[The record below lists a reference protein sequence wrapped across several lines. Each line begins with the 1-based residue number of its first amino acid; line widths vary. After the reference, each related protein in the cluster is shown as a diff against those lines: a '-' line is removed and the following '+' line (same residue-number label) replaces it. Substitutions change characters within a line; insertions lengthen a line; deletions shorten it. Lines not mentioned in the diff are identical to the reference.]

1 MFLNASA
8 DVLSTGNFIYNN
20 YRQALTILGEGAETL
35 EVLCTSLGVTNTD
48 LERYLE
54 QEREYL
60 RSRKMERPEV
70 VRKAEY
76 VEALKRLD
84 VAQ

>member
-1 MFLNASA
+1 MGA
-8 DVLSTGNFIYNN
+8 DILSTGNFILNN
-20 YRQALTILGEGAETL
+20 YRQALTIIGEGAETL
-35 EVLCTSLGVTNTD
+35 RTLCAALSITEAD

-60 RSRKMERPEV
+60 RSRKKERPEV

-76 VEALKRLD
+76 IEALKRLD
-84 VAQ
+84 AAR